1 MFYKE
6 GLKMFSK
13 PPFLDDMNLNTRT
26 LLPGILLAIFSS
38 LLASQ
43 ILLGVDTHKFPD
55 TDWPN
60 WRGPN
65 HNGIAHP
72 GQKPPIHFSATK
84 NVLWKAKVP
93 GRGHGTPIVVG
104 NKVTLMTADQ
114 KKQVQSV
121 IAYNR
126 STGQQSWKTDVHSGG
141 FMRHN
146 KKASQANGSLSCDGD
161 RIFFNFPNGD
171 GAWTTALGLD
181 DGKIIW
187 QTRITD
193 YVVHQG
199 YGSTPFVYKHLLIVA
214 ADNKKAG
221 AIAALDRTNG
231 RVIWKNDRPRKPNY
245 PSPVVFNIGGRDQL
259 VLTGCD
265 LVTSL
270 DPLTGKKFWEF
281 EGATTECVA
290 TTVTDGQRIFTSGG
304 YPKNHIS
311 AVEADGSGKVTWQ
324 NNIRVYVPSMIAKDG
339 FLYAVTDA
347 GIAICWNSA
356 TGEQM
361 WKGRLGGTFSASPTL
376 VGKNI
381 YAVNETGAFFVFKA
395 SPKVFEIVVR
405 NQLGNAVFASPVIC
419 DSRIYQRIAF
429 RNGGRRQEML
439 FCLGEK

>member
-1 MFYKE
+1 
-6 GLKMFSK
+6 
-13 PPFLDDMNLNTRT
+13 
-26 LLPGILLAIFSS
+26 
-38 LLASQ
+38 
-43 ILLGVDTHKFPD
+43 
-55 TDWPN
+55 
-60 WRGPN
+60 
-65 HNGIAHP
+65 
-72 GQKPPIHFSATK
+72 
-84 NVLWKAKVP
+84 
-93 GRGHGTPIVVG
+93 
-104 NKVTLMTADQ
+104 
-114 KKQVQSV
+114 
-121 IAYNR
+121 
-126 STGQQSWKTDVHSGG
+126 
-141 FMRHN
+141 MRHN
-146 KKASQANGSLSCDGD
+146 KKASQANGSLSCDGE
-161 RIFFNFPNGD
+161 RVFLNFPNSD
-171 GAWTTALGLD
+171 GAWTTALGLK

-187 QTRITD
+187 QRRITD

-214 ADNKKAG
+214 ADNKRAG

-231 RVIWKNDRPRKPNY
+231 KIIWKNDRPTKPNY
-245 PSPVVFNIGGRDQL
+245 PSPVVFNMDGRDQL
-259 VLTGCD
+259 ILTGCD

-281 EGATTECVA
+281 SGATTECVA

-395 SPKVFEIVVR
+395 SPKAFEVLAR

-419 DSRIYQRIAF
+419 DSRIFQRIAF
-429 RNGGRRQEML
+429 RNGGKLQEML